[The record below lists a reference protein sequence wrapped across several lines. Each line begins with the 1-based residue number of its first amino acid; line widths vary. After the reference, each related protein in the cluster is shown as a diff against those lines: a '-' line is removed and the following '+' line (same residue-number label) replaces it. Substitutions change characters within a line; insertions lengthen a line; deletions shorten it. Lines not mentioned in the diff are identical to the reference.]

1 MAENE
6 KEVIDVTPV
15 EQNETKAQEVTP
27 AADQQTTEQTKKE
40 QPAKQEKPAAE
51 KGFSHYVGFALLTF
65 LAIIFFFIPGI
76 SVAYLINQVGTL
88 SPAAAW
94 IIAAVFS
101 AIVWLI
107 FKLKIK
113 GWKRASGWY
122 IGFCGLVFTTLLL
135 VWQLAEIQVFGGI
148 FGMLLP

>member
-1 MAENE
+1 MADE
-6 KEVIDVTPV
+6 KEIIDVTPV
-15 EQNETKAQEVTP
+15 EPEEPAKVEQPVQEPQAVEP
-27 AADQQTTEQTKKE
+27 EKKE
-40 QPAKQEKPAAE
+40 VKIQKER
-51 KGFSHYVGFALLTF
+51 GFAHYVGFALLTF
-65 LAIIFFFIPGI
+65 LAVIFFFIPGI
-76 SVAYLINQVGTL
+76 SAAFLINQVGDL

-94 IIAAVFS
+94 VIAAVFS

-122 IGFCGLVFTTLLL
+122 IGFCGLVFTILLL
-135 VWQLAEIQVFGGI
+135 VWQLADIQVFGGI